1 MSHVRAHTRQAKNGT
16 QRVRAHSRDD
26 DGATFRGAND
36 GQESPSVQRA
46 RHQFE
51 GRVFRERQAAEAR
64 YHHPMHGK
72 APGERKPKRKPQRLK
87 PARAQRNLK
96 KAWRARKRHKVLAV
110 RFAVAGLGELGAFTA
125 HRGGRAV
132 FRASRS
138 AWRASAGLRR
148 RAGMLVMKLRG
159 DLP

>member
-1 MSHVRAHTRQAKNGT
+1 MGHVKAHTRQTRNGT
-16 QRVRAHSRDD
+16 QRVRAHNRDD
-26 DGATFRGAND
+26 DAAFRGAND
-36 GQESPSVQRA
+36 EQESPSVQRA

-64 YHHPMHGK
+64 YNHPLHGK

-87 PARAQRNLK
+87 PARAQKNLK

-110 RFAVAGLGELGAFTA
+110 RFAVAGLGELGLFAA
-125 HRGGRAV
+125 HRTGRAAG
-132 FRASRS
+132 RAGRA
-138 AWRASAGLRR
+138 AWRKTA
-148 RAGMLVMKLRG
+148 RARVLVGVAVMKLRG